1 MTLGVHLEVGQ
12 FRQTVLHRPGLEL
25 SRLTSDN
32 CCELLFDDVRWAER
46 AREEHDA
53 FAQTLPDRGVTVH
66 LFDVLLAETLEIEA
80 ARAFVL
86 DRTCTADRL

>member
-1 MTLGVHLEVGQ
+1 MCTWRSASSG
-12 FRQTVLHRPGLEL
+12 RPCCTDRVWSSG
-25 SRLTSDN
+25 LTSGN
-32 CCELLFDDVRWAER
+32 CRELLFDDVLWAER

-66 LFDVLLAETLEIEA
+66 LFDVLLAEALEIEA